1 MVCPG
6 FPPKINLPE
15 VAKTAMVGREQST
28 HSKHSLWVISGMSI
42 KKSVGQ
48 TVEKRRV
55 QYNNS
60 PVELVKD
67 SAIFTTDPRS
77 LRLGARL

>member
-1 MVCPG
+1 MGDKRDVD
-6 FPPKINLPE
+6 
-15 VAKTAMVGREQST
+15 
-28 HSKHSLWVISGMSI
+28 

-67 SAIFTTDPRS
+67 SAIFTTDPR
-77 LRLGARL
+77 